1 MFHVFFFFLVLYD
14 ACAAT
19 HGLCRSY
26 SPGAMPDERL
36 RRHIFLM
43 TELARNVEGGG
54 GNAPTMMLHTSMA
67 QTFFDGGVFVVR

>member
-1 MFHVFFFFLVLYD
+1 
-14 ACAAT
+14 
-19 HGLCRSY
+19 
-26 SPGAMPDERL
+26 MPDERL